1 MVVTIGVTIR
11 KISPQAGETCGLFVN
26 YNLTL
31 SRPSEETP
39 MEDLE
44 CGCGLDLLLRIIL
57 YRGRTGLQGWVG
69 LNHLN
74 ASFIAL

>member
-11 KISPQAGETCGLFVN
+11 KKISPQAGETCGLILN

-39 MEDLE
+39 KETLNVD
-44 CGCGLDLLLRIIL
+44 
-57 YRGRTGLQGWVG
+57 VG
-69 LNHLN
+69 LIYCCE
-74 ASFIAL
+74 SFYVGGGRAFMAGKII

>member
-11 KISPQAGETCGLFVN
+11 KKKISPQAGETCGLILN

-39 MEDLE
+39 KKP
-44 CGCGLDLLLRIIL
+44 
-57 YRGRTGLQGWVG
+57 
-69 LNHLN
+69 
-74 ASFIAL
+74 